1 MNKHKKIVCSLI
13 LILLISS
20 LGIFIFGT
28 KDAQAADVLGV
39 GDALG
44 ALLGDFLIM
53 VQELIGKIIIWFVG
67 LATGFLHYKSL
78 QDSSIVELGWKTLR
92 DLVNMFFV
100 LALLVIALATI
111 LRVETYGMK
120 SLLPK
125 LIGVALLINFSLVM
139 AGAVIDFSG
148 VLTNF
153 FLENES
159 DFFMNIAESMGLPT
173 IMVSSTQDG
182 TSNNFTC
189 TEYIGDIGTTLIV
202 KNCDLCDGTCTPTSV
217 NKTDWSTIKGD
228 RYWKVI
234 LALILSIIF
243 TTIAAF
249 VFGALAFLLLIR
261 LIVIWFLLILVP
273 LAAFFW
279 ILPATEKMATQWLNN
294 FIKWVFFAPAVTFF
308 IWLSVKSWTE
318 FIAGRAANPA
328 AGEIITNAKKVVT
341 DEIVQDAVL
350 PRIMD
355 MTNLVPFIL
364 TCGMLIGSL
373 IVAQKIGIYGAEG
386 AIKFGKGIGRGRAAK
401 WIGGRAQQWTA
412 PKVGEM
418 GEAIQ
423 KSWVGKAPI
432 LKHAVR
438 PFRGFQEKERAT
450 FEEEVKKYNNY
461 TSDNLKSEFVTASP
475 RRKAAIAKIL
485 AGRGDF
491 EKKDELG
498 FTDKSIEE
506 SLTLT
511 KRYGK
516 EKDILKARPD
526 LAGSPD
532 SEEGKAAIKEI
543 IIGMKPKDAERLQI
557 EAVNKPAVLEI
568 IVDEFKTG
576 GSLNKDFLVKASET
590 NPAVYA
596 KLEKEIKKDLKNMS
610 SDVQKYFEGT
620 PGKAVTGDYKP
631 IINIPSSGGESG
643 QKISDEDRAK
653 ARKDAGLE

>member
-1 MNKHKKIVCSLI
+1 MNKHKKIVFSLI

-28 KDAQAADVLGV
+28 KNAQAGVDLGIV
-39 GDALG
+39 DGFKL
-44 ALLGDFLIM
+44 LLGDFLIM

-78 QDSSIVELGWKTLR
+78 QDSSIVELGWETLR

-111 LRVETYGMK
+111 LRVEIYGMK

-159 DFFMNIAESMGLPT
+159 DFFMNIADSMGLPT

-182 TSNNFTC
+182 TTHRYKCIEGLEIKDYVAESISC
-189 TEYIGDIGTTLIV
+189 PPGTIASEL
-202 KNCDLCDGTCTPTSV
+202 PV

-234 LALILSIIF
+234 LALFLSIIF

-261 LIVIWFLLILVP
+261 LIIIWFLLILVP

-279 ILPATEKMATQWLNN
+279 ILPATKGMATQWLNN
-294 FIKWVFFAPAVTFF
+294 FIKWVFFAPAATFF
-308 IWLSVKSWTE
+308 IWLSVKSWSQ
-318 FIAGRAANPA
+318 FIAGEAALP
-328 AGEIITNAKKVVT
+328 GGGIITGAKTVVT
-341 DEIVQDAVL
+341 DGIVQNEVL
-350 PRIMD
+350 PKIMD

-373 IVAQKIGIYGAEG
+373 IVAQKMGVYGAEG
-386 AIKFGKGIGRGRAAK
+386 AIKFGKGIGKGRAAK

-412 PKVGEM
+412 PTVRKM

-423 KSWVGKAPI
+423 KSWVGKAPV
-432 LKHAVR
+432 LKHAAR
-438 PFRGFQEKERAT
+438 PFRGFQEQERASLD
-450 FEEEVKKYNNY
+450 EAEKKYKNY
-461 TSDNLKSEFVTASP
+461 TSDNLKSQFGASDP
-475 RRKAAIAKIL
+475 RHKAAIAKIL

-491 EKKDELG
+491 EKNDALG
-498 FTDKSIEE
+498 FTDKSMKE
-506 SLTLT
+506 SLKLT
-511 KRYGK
+511 QRYGK
-516 EKDILKARPD
+516 QGDILKARPD
-526 LAGSPD
+526 LAGSSAEIGKVISGMSPSDMVKLQLESLTPD
-532 SEEGKAAIKEI
+532 VLDQIKIQLEPGGK
-543 IIGMKPKDAERLQI
+543 L
-557 EAVNKPAVLEI
+557 
-568 IVDEFKTG
+568 
-576 GSLNKDFLVKASET
+576 KASHL
-590 NPAVYA
+590 A
-596 KLEKEIKKDLKNMS
+596 KLGEANPDVLAKIKKDVVDSNKQGFDQSIQNWLATN
-610 SDVQKYFEGT
+610 
-620 PGKAVTGDYKP
+620 PGNAIYG
-631 IINIPSSGGESG
+631 
-643 QKISDEDRAK
+643 
-653 ARKDAGLE
+653 